1 MKWLKWCGIALLLAP
16 MIVFAQAYPSK
27 PVRVVVAFP
36 PGGSIDVTARIVFD
50 GLTAQLKQ
58 EFVLDNRGGASGS
71 IAAAYF
77 ARVPPDGYT
86 VMAHSASHIANAF
99 LYKNLPYDTLNDF
112 IGVTTLARQVG
123 VLVVHPS
130 LPVTSMKQFIALA
143 KKRPGAINYGSGGHG
158 SFLHVAMA
166 LLAHMTGTNLVHVP
180 YRGGGAAA
188 IALISGETQAEI
200 ATLGSVV
207 SFINARQIRAI
218 GVTSEQRVKEFPDIP
233 TIGETVP
240 GFEFTAWVGCFVPA
254 GTPRNM
260 VDRLNGEL
268 RKVLANPGVAGKLNA
283 LTLEPMYTTP
293 EQFAQRMK
301 SDYEKYGNLI
311 KQTDAKVN

>member
-1 MKWLKWCGIALLLAP
+1 MKWLKWCAIALQLLP
-16 MIVFAQAYPSK
+16 MVVSAQAYPSK

-50 GLTAQLKQ
+50 GMTAQLKQ
-58 EFVLDNRGGASGS
+58 EFVLDNRGGAAGS

-77 ARVPPDGYT
+77 ARVAPDGYT
-86 VMAHSASHIANAF
+86 VMTHSATHIANAF
-99 LYKNLPYDTLNDF
+99 LYQKLPYHTLNDF
-112 IGVTTLARQVG
+112 IGVTTLAR
-123 VLVVHPS
+123 
-130 LPVTSMKQFIALA
+130 
-143 KKRPGAINYGSGGHG
+143 KRPGAINYGSGGSG

-166 LLAHMTGTNLVHVP
+166 LLAHMTETNMVHVP

-207 SFINARQIRAI
+207 SFINAKQMRAI
-218 GVTSEQRVKEFPDIP
+218 GVTSEQRVKQFPDIP
-233 TIGETVP
+233 AIGETVP

-254 GTPRNM
+254 GTPRSM

-268 RKVLANPGVAGKLNA
+268 KKVLADPGVAAKLNA
-283 LTLEPMYTTP
+283 LTLEPMHTTP
-293 EQFAQRMK
+293 DEFARRLK
-301 SDYEKYGNLI
+301 SDYEKYGKLI
-311 KQTDAKVN
+311 KQAAAKVN